1 MKVEATAREKNTC
14 LVESTHHLQRRAF
27 QTPAHPKP
35 LTKPGILISF
45 IILLNGNNRYAGQ
58 KEGTNIIGTTI
69 IVKQI
74 NKN

>member
-45 IILLNGNNRYAGQ
+45 IILLNDNNHYAGQ
-58 KEGTNIIGTTI
+58 KEATNIIRTTI
-69 IVKQI
+69 IVKPI
-74 NKN
+74 NK